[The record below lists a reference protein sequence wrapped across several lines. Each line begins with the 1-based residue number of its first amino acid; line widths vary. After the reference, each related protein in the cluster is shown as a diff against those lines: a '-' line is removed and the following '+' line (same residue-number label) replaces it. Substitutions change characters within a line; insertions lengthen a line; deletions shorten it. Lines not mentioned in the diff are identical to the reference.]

1 MSTVEVPA
9 PGKLLDLLSGFVHEL
24 RAAGLPVSMTENLDA
39 MRALEYVPLED
50 RAAFKT
56 ALSTTLVKHADHQKV
71 FNILFDVY
79 FALQPFSFDDDEDGE
94 GADGRGGGVPV
105 PGSMPGGGAGGE
117 ASQEELAAMLMQA
130 LLDPDALR
138 RFAAATTGASSTSGP
153 PYGGR

>member
-1 MSTVEVPA
+1 MSTVDVPA
-9 PGKLLDLLSGFVHEL
+9 PGRMLDLLSGFVHEL

-39 MRALEYVPLED
+39 MRALEYVPLGD

-79 FALQPFSFDDDEDGE
+79 FALQPFAFDGDEEED

-105 PGSMPGGGAGGE
+105 
-117 ASQEELAAMLMQA
+117 
-130 LLDPDALR
+130 
-138 RFAAATTGASSTSGP
+138 
-153 PYGGR
+153 